1 MEKLFVTMSEISVPW
16 RIRGHNIREAEVAE
30 SLLEN
35 SDKLLPDLC
44 VLVERLKVVSLLSA
58 GVTTHGANVDHSI
71 AEFNEGAA
79 LDGDVEISNV
89 VEDEVGKLL
98 VLLLAN
104 ELDEGVRLE
113 GFAELEG
120 SQAVLGEAEV
130 EEGGDGLS
138 GGLAQLL
145 LLLGEVRAT
154 NISDSTL

>member
-1 MEKLFVTMSEISVPW
+1 MSW
-16 RIRGHNIREAEVAE
+16 RIRDHNVREAEMAE

-35 SDKLLPDLC
+35 SDKLLPDLR

-58 GVTTHGANVDHSI
+58 GVTTDGANVYHPI
-71 AEFNEGAA
+71 AEFNERAA

-104 ELDEGVRLE
+104 ELDERVRLE
-113 GFAELEG
+113 GLAELEG

-130 EEGGDGLS
+130 KEGGDGLS

-154 NISDSTL
+154 NISDSAL